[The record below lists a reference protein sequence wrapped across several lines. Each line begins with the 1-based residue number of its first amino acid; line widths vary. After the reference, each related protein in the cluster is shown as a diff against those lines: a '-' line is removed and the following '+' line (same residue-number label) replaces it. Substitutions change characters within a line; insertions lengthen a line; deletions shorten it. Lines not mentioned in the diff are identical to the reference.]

1 MWQPKRSSVKC
12 DNDMGEKKR
21 LNLAF
26 SMDYPPHKEAW
37 QALCSIPFG
46 QRTDE
51 VCRLLCQQREWEDL
65 LTAIRSI
72 VREEVQG
79 LSFQSP
85 PNTVLPEQAGNEAV
99 DADVLGFLLS
109 LQEEGEDTI

>member
-1 MWQPKRSSVKC
+1 
-12 DNDMGEKKR
+12 MGEKKR

-51 VCRLLCQQREWEDL
+51 VCRLLRQRREWEDL
-65 LTAIRSI
+65 LSAVRAI
-72 VREEVQG
+72 VREELQG
-79 LSFQSP
+79 ASLRPQ
-85 PNTVLPEQAGNEAV
+85 PNTVLPEQAESI
-99 DADVLGFLLS
+99 DDDVLGFLLS
-109 LQEEGEDTI
+109 LQEEGEDTT

>member
-1 MWQPKRSSVKC
+1 MS
-12 DNDMGEKKR
+12 EKKR

-65 LTAIRSI
+65 LTASFAPVIHPIRI
-72 VREEVQG
+72 AVE
-79 LSFQSP
+79 SP
-85 PNTVLPEQAGNEAV
+85 SDIPVT
-99 DADVLGFLLS
+99 
-109 LQEEGEDTI
+109 

>member
-1 MWQPKRSSVKC
+1 MS
-12 DNDMGEKKR
+12 EKKR

-79 LSFQSP
+79 LSFQP
-85 PNTVLPEQAGNEAV
+85 PPILSCRSRPGTKQWMPMFSAFCFRCRRKERILP
-99 DADVLGFLLS
+99 DSIF
-109 LQEEGEDTI
+109 